1 MKRKRPFSQFETL
14 AKNLV
19 EGSFKRLFGEQLEP
33 YEVAAQLARA
43 IEDSQQD
50 GWVATVYNVQ
60 LNQADL
66 DTLLSRHALLSHIL
80 ADYLT
85 RLAQQAG
92 FRLSGAVEVVLTADL
107 ALSSHEMR
115 VQAVLSDPVIEQTT
129 QIQERPDVAA
139 AALSALQAL
148 DAYLIIGGR
157 RHVALDQPVL
167 SLGRRRDNDV
177 VLDSPTVSRQHA
189 QIRWRYGRFVL
200 YDLSRRG
207 RTAVNNQP
215 VSEHVLQSG
224 DVIALSDTLIVYG
237 ENQDP
242 RHRADTTLD
251 EGEQTRQMPKV

>member
-1 MKRKRPFSQFETL
+1 
-14 AKNLV
+14 
-19 EGSFKRLFGEQLEP
+19 
-33 YEVAAQLARA
+33 
-43 IEDSQQD
+43 
-50 GWVATVYNVQ
+50 
-60 LNQADL
+60 
-66 DTLLSRHALLSHIL
+66 
-80 ADYLT
+80 
-85 RLAQQAG
+85 
-92 FRLSGAVEVVLTADL
+92 
-107 ALSSHEMR
+107 MR

-177 VLDSPTVSRQHA
+177 VLDSPSVSRQHA

>member
-43 IEDSQQD
+43 MEDSRQD

-66 DTLLSRHALLSHIL
+66 DALLSRHALLSHIL
-80 ADYLT
+80 ADYIT

-92 FRLSGAVEVVLTADL
+92 FRLSGTVEVVLTADL

-177 VLDSPTVSRQHA
+177 VLDSPTVSRQHV

-215 VSEHVLQSG
+215 VSEHVLQPG

-251 EGEQTRQMPKV
+251 EGEQTRQML